1 MNPKNKKE
9 RVIESLSK
17 VQSAKNID
25 ECQDYML
32 EMLWRIAEGTK
43 YESDVSIAFDCLQ
56 QHRDRIAEGKGS

>member
-1 MNPKNKKE
+1 MNKITIQNRMGE
-9 RVIESLSK
+9 I
-17 VQSAKNID
+17 
-25 ECQDYML
+25 